1 MLVPLLVPL
10 LGVPL
15 LGVPLLLLLVLVP
28 LLLLLLLPLL
38 PPLLLLLLLPLLL
51 KTTRF
56 AFLDHVGLLCFEPS
70 LGFSLLYPT
79 MYHNRLYF
87 PHVCIWDNDFLH
99 AQIVEPPHS

>member
-1 MLVPLLVPL
+1 MRPAASCAKPSLEEVCPLHLPPLLPL
-10 LGVPL
+10 P
-15 LGVPLLLLLVLVP
+15 
-28 LLLLLLLPLL
+28 LLPLL
-38 PPLLLLLLLPLLL
+38 PLLLLPLLL